1 MKKPKTKKQLE
12 SWVLENFQNKLVTLN
27 ELTEQEAKAHL
38 YEHIVAMDKMI
49 GNAQKTIDAY
59 RKIGYC
65 YDTH

>member
-38 YEHIVAMDKMI
+38 YEHIVVMDKMI
-49 GNAQKTIDAY
+49 GNAQKTLDAY
-59 RKIGYC
+59 RKIGYF

>member
-12 SWVLENFQNKLVTLN
+12 SWVLENFQDKLVTLN

-38 YEHIVAMDKMI
+38 YEHMVAVEKMI

-59 RKIGYC
+59 TKIGYI
-65 YDTH
+65 YEQR